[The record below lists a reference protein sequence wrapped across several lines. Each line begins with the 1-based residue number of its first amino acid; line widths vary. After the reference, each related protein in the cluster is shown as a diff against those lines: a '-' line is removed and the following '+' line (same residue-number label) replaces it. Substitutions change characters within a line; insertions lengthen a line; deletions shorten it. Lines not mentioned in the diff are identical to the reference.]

1 MTSFPGTILHAHR
14 RGFALPLVVLL
25 ALVASLMVAVM
36 LDRSTTQAYMVKR
49 QLDNYR
55 DDHFAKGMQEA
66 IDSWMK
72 SVATKPMLE
81 MLEHDGHAMDL
92 ELADGVILKL
102 YVFDAQGSVLTDF
115 AMLQGDSITDAQ
127 GVAMAYSGISVEE
140 LQKASKALAETEQKV
155 RTAGRYTPVSLTRR
169 YGSPAVS
176 ANSAPDPVLAAVAN
190 FASGPELVQ
199 QLIDAVNVARA
210 DKPLAANDLADL
222 IAKLQTEPEIRAI
235 LQRLL
240 TAQPTFWQLEAR
252 LFRVGDLE
260 APAAVYSGYSLI
272 SGRGNNSRDRTTGGG
287 MTRLSVILDWKRV
300 AER

>member
-1 MTSFPGTILHAHR
+1 MKGRHSIYRASR
-14 RGFALPLVVLL
+14 RGFALPLVVLI
-25 ALVASLMVAVM
+25 ALVSSLVVAVM
-36 LDRSTTQAYMVKR
+36 LDRSNIQARTVKR
-49 QLDNYR
+49 QLDGYR

-72 SVATKPMLE
+72 SVATKPMADLLE
-81 MLEHDGHAMDL
+81 EDGHAMDL

-115 AMLQGDSITDAQ
+115 GMLQGDSITDAQ

-140 LQKASKALAETEQKV
+140 LQKASKAIAETEKV
-155 RTAGRYTPVSLTRR
+155 HAAGRYTPVTLTRR

-176 ANSAPDPVLAAVAN
+176 VNSAPDPVLAAVAN
-190 FASGPELVQ
+190 FAGGGDLVAEL
-199 QLIDAVNVARA
+199 LESVNAARSA
-210 DKPLAANDLADL
+210 APLGATELADL
-222 IAKLQTEPEIRAI
+222 IAKIQTEPEIRAV

-240 TAQPTFWQLEAR
+240 TAQPTFWQIEAR
-252 LFRVGDLE
+252 LYRTDQLSE
-260 APAAVYSGYSLI
+260 PAAVYSGYSLI
-272 SGRGNNSRDRTTGGG
+272 SGRGNASRDRTGGG